1 MCNKTS
7 IRTFPTNFLWGGAT
21 AASQIEGAWKE
32 KGKGPTITE
41 VIRKPDSQKKLAFP
55 EVTRESIERAL
66 DDHNDVHYPKRNGI
80 DFYHFY
86 QEDIRLLSEMGY
98 RAFRFSISWARIF
111 PNGTENTPNQDGL
124 KFYDKVINE
133 CLKYHIEPIV
143 TMHHFDSPLS
153 LTLKQ
158 NGWASRKTIQ
168 AFAKYTKVIINRYK
182 KKVKYWITFNEINSA
197 TWGFVGTG
205 ALENGLNDVEK
216 LNLRYQS
223 LHHMFLAS
231 AIAVKQVHAVDSDAI
246 VGCMIAKD
254 LIYPYTCDP
263 KDVVLAQKKEN
274 LNYFCSDVQ
283 IKGKYPN
290 FMNRYFCEHQI
301 QIKWEQND
309 QKILYEGKCD
319 FLAFSYY
326 SSLTVSN
333 SERSLKQQGNM
344 SRGKAN
350 PYLKKTPWGWQIDPI
365 GLRITLNEFWN
376 RYQVPLFIV
385 ENGLGT
391 TDVVDHG
398 EIHDSYRIDYLESH
412 IVQVLESIKDGVKVL
427 GYLMWSPFDLVSAST
442 SQMSKRYGC
451 IYVDLDDNG
460 NGTLKRIPKDSFY
473 WYKKVI
479 LTNGSIIQKENYAN
493 EDLSNPS

>member
-1 MCNKTS
+1 MSNKRCTK
-7 IRTFPTNFLWGGAT
+7 TFPANFLWGGAT

-32 KGKGPTITE
+32 KGKGVTITE
-41 VIRKPDSQKKLAFP
+41 VVPQPNFKQKLAFP
-55 EVTRESIERAL
+55 EVTKDSIKRAL
-66 DDHNDVHYPKRNGI
+66 ADHNDARYPKRNGI
-80 DFYHFY
+80 DFYHSY
-86 QEDIRLLSEMGY
+86 QKDIRLLHEMGY

-111 PNGTENTPNQDGL
+111 PNGIEENPNQDGL
-124 KFYDKVINE
+124 QFYDKIINE
-133 CLKYHIEPIV
+133 CLKYHIEPVV
-143 TMHHFDSPLS
+143 TMHHFDLPLNI
-153 LTLKQ
+153 TLKQ
-158 NGWASRKTIQ
+158 NGWASRKTIDL
-168 AFAKYTKVIINRYK
+168 FTKYTEVIINRYK
-182 KKVKYWITFNEINSA
+182 GKVRYWITFNEINSG

-205 ALENGLNDVEK
+205 ALEDGLSNNQK

-231 AIAVKQVHAVDSDAI
+231 ACAVKQVHKLDPNAQ

-254 LIYPYTCDP
+254 LIYPYSCDP
-263 KDVVLAQKKEN
+263 QDVLLAQRKEN

-290 FMNRYFCEHQI
+290 FMSRYFNEHQI
-301 QIKWEQND
+301 QINWEQND
-309 QKILYEGKCD
+309 QKILEEGKCD

-326 SSLTVSN
+326 SSLTVSSSKQDN
-333 SERSLKQQGNM
+333 SQHGNM
-344 SRGKAN
+344 ALGKAN

-365 GLRITLNEFWN
+365 GLRITLNGFWN
-376 RYQVPLFIV
+376 RYQIPLFIV

-391 TDVVDHG
+391 ADKVENG
-398 EIHDSYRIDYLESH
+398 EIHDSYRVDYLKQH
-412 IVQVLESIKDGVKVL
+412 IAQVLESIKDGVKVI

-479 LTNGSIIQKENYAN
+479 ETNGKLIENN
-493 EDLSNPS
+493 N